1 MSFGSRLKAR
11 REQLGITQVQ
21 LAHLLG
27 VTKGAVGNYEAE
39 ISSPKADILYRVFDV
54 LKCDANYLFQDEM
67 NASDLAST
75 LSLEETEHIK
85 KYRAL
90 DGYGKK
96 MVDVVLDLETQR
108 YAEYQAMLRES
119 QSEPGNV
126 IELPCFDR
134 SASAGYGNPLE
145 DDANADL
152 IQVPDTPTTRRADFC
167 IRVSGDSMEPKY
179 FDGDLVFV
187 KRQDDLSVGECG
199 IWVIDG
205 DAYIKQRGVD
215 KLISLNPAYEDV
227 TQGEEVFFVGK
238 VIGKM

>member
-1 MSFGSRLKAR
+1 MTPEEYIKQKILSEYKSVRAFTQEIGLSYSTVDSMLKR
-11 REQLGITQVQ
+11 GI
-21 LAHLLG
+21 AGAG
-27 VTKGAVGNYEAE
+27 VGT
-39 ISSPKADILYRVFDV
+39 V
-54 LKCDANYLFQDEM
+54 LKVCKSLNIDIEL
-67 NASDLAST
+67 L
-75 LSLEETEHIK
+75 LSGGERSATSFLNPEELEHIK

-108 YAEYQAMLRES
+108 YVEYQAMLREA
-119 QSEPGNV
+119 QGEPDNV

-134 SASAGYGNPLE
+134 AASAGYGNPLE

-187 KRQDDLSVGECG
+187 KRQDDLNVGECG